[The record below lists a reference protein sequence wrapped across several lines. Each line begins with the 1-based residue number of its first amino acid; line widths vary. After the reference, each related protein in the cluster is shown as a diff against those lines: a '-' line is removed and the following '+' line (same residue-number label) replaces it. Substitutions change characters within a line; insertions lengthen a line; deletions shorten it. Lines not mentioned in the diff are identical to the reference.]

1 MPRIVSRCLARSLG
15 LLTPCLVVIAL
26 SLSVS
31 ACGKRGNPKP
41 PENKVVTYPKSYP
54 TK

>member
-1 MPRIVSRCLARSLG
+1 MPRFLSRCLGFLVPG
-15 LLTPCLVVIAL
+15 LMVIAL

-31 ACGKRGNPKP
+31 ACGKRGNPNP
-41 PENKVVTYPKSYP
+41 PENKPVTYPKSYP